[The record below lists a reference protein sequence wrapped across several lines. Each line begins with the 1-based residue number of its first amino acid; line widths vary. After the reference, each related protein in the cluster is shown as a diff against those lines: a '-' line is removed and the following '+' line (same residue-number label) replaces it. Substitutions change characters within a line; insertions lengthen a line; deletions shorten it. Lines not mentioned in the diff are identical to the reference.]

1 MSATTALRA
10 FPYYSNYL
18 DLSRLE
24 ISALSTIHPKAISTV
39 CFIGSGPLPM
49 TSLCFLN
56 LMSPP
61 PTRIHN
67 IDCDPH
73 AIAVSSQLSK
83 SLGTSNLTFQ
93 LADAAEVHNLSSFE
107 VVFLAGLVG
116 GTKDVKTRIVKNV
129 VARCRKGTLIVLRS
143 AHGVRK
149 FLYQE
154 VDVGVLP
161 ELGLKVLLVVHPWN
175 HVVNSV
181 VVCRVVGKEKARL

>member
-1 MSATTALRA
+1 M
-10 FPYYSNYL
+10 
-18 DLSRLE
+18 
-24 ISALSTIHPKAISTV
+24 
-39 CFIGSGPLPM
+39 
-49 TSLCFLN
+49 
-56 LMSPP
+56 
-61 PTRIHN
+61 
-67 IDCDPH
+67 
-73 AIAVSSQLSK
+73 
-83 SLGTSNLTFQ
+83 
-93 LADAAEVHNLSSFE
+93 SSFE

>member
-1 MSATTALRA
+1 MSAATALRA
-10 FPYYSNYL
+10 FPYYSNYI

-24 ISALSTIHPKAISTV
+24 ISALTTVHPEAISTI

-49 TSLCFLN
+49 TSLCFSN

-83 SLGTSNLTFQ
+83 NLGASNLTFQ
-93 LADAAEVHNLSSFE
+93 LADAADVHDLSSFE

-116 GTKDVKTRIVKNV
+116 ETKDVKTEIVKNV
-129 VARCRKGTLIVLRS
+129 VTRCRKGALVVLRS

-149 FLYQE
+149 LLYQE

-161 ELGLKVLLVVHPWN
+161 ELGLEVLLVVHPWN